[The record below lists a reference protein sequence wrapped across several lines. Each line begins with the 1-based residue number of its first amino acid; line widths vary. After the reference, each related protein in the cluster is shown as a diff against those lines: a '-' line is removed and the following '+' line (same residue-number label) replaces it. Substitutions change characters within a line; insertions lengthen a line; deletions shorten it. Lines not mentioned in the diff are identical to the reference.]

1 MKTIAVVA
9 GVLVILAYAILQ
21 FVAGFEGI
29 EYHMGKWWAI
39 GAIVAAF
46 TLRFM
51 LPITLGA
58 FFGAMDVWGWSWP
71 VALVFAAP
79 GLFVAVPAL
88 AGDAYEFLAG
98 LWHRRKT
105 ITSKRFPEPES
116 DAESINDH
124 VKTGVGGW
132 LGLLVVGLVFLGP
145 LLGAG
150 RIYADILA
158 AENQTPELLN
168 IARWAQFKTS
178 SWWCF
183 AVICLISISTG
194 LRLYSSRR
202 MAIINQTIL
211 ALWVMGPVGVFV
223 MNVAIPIA
231 VFGKTLP
238 MPETIAIL
246 LSASLPAFVWSW
258 YLLKSKRVQYTY
270 IL

>member
-1 MKTIAVVA
+1 M
-9 GVLVILAYAILQ
+9 AYAILQ

-105 ITSKRFPEPES
+105 ITP
-116 DAESINDH
+116 
-124 VKTGVGGW
+124 
-132 LGLLVVGLVFLGP
+132 
-145 LLGAG
+145 
-150 RIYADILA
+150 
-158 AENQTPELLN
+158 
-168 IARWAQFKTS
+168 
-178 SWWCF
+178 
-183 AVICLISISTG
+183 
-194 LRLYSSRR
+194 
-202 MAIINQTIL
+202 
-211 ALWVMGPVGVFV
+211 
-223 MNVAIPIA
+223 
-231 VFGKTLP
+231 
-238 MPETIAIL
+238 
-246 LSASLPAFVWSW
+246 
-258 YLLKSKRVQYTY
+258 LLKSEWVS
-270 IL
+270 